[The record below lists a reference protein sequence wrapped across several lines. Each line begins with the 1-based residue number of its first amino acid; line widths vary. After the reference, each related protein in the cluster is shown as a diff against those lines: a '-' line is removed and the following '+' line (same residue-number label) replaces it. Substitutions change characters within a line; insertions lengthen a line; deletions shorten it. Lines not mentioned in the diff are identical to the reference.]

1 MSYTLYNSDGTILTI
16 IADGTIDRFTT
27 NLTLVGK
34 NVPSYGQYINENFVT
49 LLSNSASIP
58 QNIPLNPL
66 PGQLWYDTINSQL
79 KIFDND
85 LDWRNVIGAE
95 IDPNLPTSLG
105 IGDFWFDQIN
115 KQLHIKPNSSTATW
129 IIGPAFSSI
138 IGGNGWVLP
147 TVPVTDINGLTQNI
161 TLLENYGTV
170 IGLINSNPFIM
181 SSADS
186 LTYFGTSTQQ
196 SIVAGLTIF
205 EDIFY
210 GGNIINKGLS
220 LTVNLPS
227 MFPQHFNSPD
237 TPVYPYDYN
246 QLITDQ
252 NPAIQRLLTMS
263 FPPVNAQQVPF
274 IDIRD
279 QKGFPVGS
287 EASIIVYTQFTNTYG
302 FDPWVD
308 TAEYNVG
315 TIVQDNNRLFIA
327 INSVGPTSFSD
338 TPPVPASD
346 PAHWLRLYDDHHVRR
361 FRIVYDHGI
370 GQNRWDA
377 VMVYPVPQTRD
388 ENDNVTGYYQSLS
401 NVVPEYNPN
410 ESTQNWINVP
420 E

>member
-1 MSYTLYNSDGTILTI
+1 
-16 IADGTIDRFTT
+16 
-27 NLTLVGK
+27 
-34 NVPSYGQYINENFVT
+34 
-49 LLSNSASIP
+49 
-58 QNIPLNPL
+58 
-66 PGQLWYDTINSQL
+66 L

-95 IDPNLPTSLG
+95 IDPNLPTNLG

-138 IGGNGWVLP
+138 IGENGLVLP

-161 TLLENYGTV
+161 TLLENYGTL

-252 NPAIQRLLTMS
+252 DSQIYDEEQLQRKLLLIQ
-263 FPPVNAQQVPF
+263 N
-274 IDIRD
+274 
-279 QKGFPVGS
+279 
-287 EASIIVYTQFTNTYG
+287 
-302 FDPWVD
+302 
-308 TAEYNVG
+308 
-315 TIVQDNNRLFIA
+315 
-327 INSVGPTSFSD
+327 
-338 TPPVPASD
+338 
-346 PAHWLRLYDDHHVRR
+346 
-361 FRIVYDHGI
+361 
-370 GQNRWDA
+370 
-377 VMVYPVPQTRD
+377 
-388 ENDNVTGYYQSLS
+388 
-401 NVVPEYNPN
+401 
-410 ESTQNWINVP
+410 
-420 E
+420 